1 MGDNGPLSLPLRLTL
16 VAMLGGYATVYAIIR
31 GLDPV
36 GEAEPERGVM
46 ATIVLV
52 HGIAQEQKS
61 EDSLEEEWLPD
72 LAGGVRTAGF
82 PEIADRLYR
91 LRSGPSGI
99 DTRMAFYGDLFLS
112 DQQGLM
118 GLEAEALSRPEVA
131 LVEQLAMEWMAR
143 AATRSTD
150 ERSRQAAS
158 QELARLQQTA
168 AEEQGVRAAARSAIN
183 SLARIRW
190 FAPFGMGFA
199 TRFVMRSLT
208 QVTRYLGDD
217 ALREQVLARVHALLT
232 PGTRVL
238 IGHSLGAVVAFEAAQ
253 QFDHPLPL
261 LITMGCPLGLHTVV
275 YERVRPQ
282 PPRFPSAVH
291 HWVNVADRN
300 DLVAAE
306 PDLTPLFGLTAP
318 SGAVLEGGY
327 TVENGAKPHQADF
340 YLTKA
345 QVGRPIG
352 ALLSGAG

>member
-1 MGDNGPLSLPLRLTL
+1 
-16 VAMLGGYATVYAIIR
+16 
-31 GLDPV
+31 
-36 GEAEPERGVM
+36 M

-61 EDSLEEEWLPD
+61 ADTLEEEWLPD

-91 LRSGPSGI
+91 LRSGPDGI
-99 DTRMAFYGDLFLS
+99 DTRMAFYGDLFLRG
-112 DQQGLM
+112 DQQGP
-118 GLEAEALSRPEVA
+118 EPEELSRPEQVLA
-131 LVEQLAMEWMAR
+131 EQLAMEWTAR
-143 AATRSTD
+143 AASRSTD
-150 ERSRQAAS
+150 ETSRRAAS
-158 QELARLQQTA
+158 QELAQLQQTA
-168 AEEQGVRAAARSAIN
+168 DEEQGARAAARSAIN

-217 ALREQVLARVHALLT
+217 ALREQALARVHALLT

-238 IGHSLGAVVAFEAAQ
+238 IGHSLGSVVAFEAAQ
-253 QFDHPLPL
+253 RFDHPLPL
-261 LITMGCPLGLHTVV
+261 LITIGCPLGLRTVV

-282 PPRFPSAVH
+282 PPRFPPTVH
-291 HWVNVADRN
+291 HWVNIADRN
-300 DLVAAE
+300 DIVAAE
-306 PDLTPLFGLTAP
+306 PDLTPLFGSTAP
-318 SGAVLEGGY
+318 PGAVLEGGY

-345 QVGRPIG
+345 QVGHPIG
-352 ALLSGAG
+352 ALLSGSG